1 MDFGVILRKMIRH
14 NFVSINSDLEKISI
28 VIVNWN
34 GRKFLPECLESLR
47 HQAYRHFS
55 IILVDNGSNDGSI
68 DFVIRNY
75 PEVKTIA
82 LPKNVGF
89 SVANNIAIKT
99 VHTEYVAL
107 LNNDAVAHPLWFQ
120 SLIGALEAYP
130 EAGFAASKML
140 YYDDPGI
147 IDRTGDGYTRA
158 GSGLLRGRS
167 EPASSYNK
175 QEWIFG
181 ACAAAALYR
190 TRMLR
195 DIGLFDEDFF
205 LLYEDVDLGF
215 RAQLRGYKCLYVP
228 EAIVHHKASGSIIYD
243 SPTSVYYS
251 HRNLEWV
258 YIQNMPAGLILKTIF
273 PHIIYDIAAFFFF
286 TARGRS
292 KDFIKAKW
300 DALKGVRKA
309 LRKRKQIQKNRT
321 VEVDYIWRLLERELF
336 FTRLTRRL
344 RKN

>member
-1 MDFGVILRKMIRH
+1 MDIVSVI
-14 NFVSINSDLEKISI
+14 
-28 VIVNWN
+28 IVNWN
-34 GRKFLPECLESLR
+34 GRKFLAKCLESLL
-47 HQAYRHFS
+47 HQAYRRFS

-99 VHTEYVAL
+99 VKTEYVAL
-107 LNNDAVAHPLWFQ
+107 LNNDAVAHPLWLQ
-120 SLIGALEAYP
+120 SLIGALESCP

-140 YYDDPGI
+140 YYDNPEI
-147 IDRTGDGYTRA
+147 IDRAGDSYTRA
-158 GSGLLRGRS
+158 GAGLLRGRA
-167 EPASSYNK
+167 EPASSYNR

-205 LLYEDVDLGF
+205 LLYEDVDLSF

-228 EAIVHHKASGSIIYD
+228 EAIVYHKGSGSIIYD
-243 SPTSVYYS
+243 SPTSVYYG

-258 YIQNMPAGLILKTIF
+258 YIKNMPAGLILKTLF
-273 PHIIYDIAAFFFF
+273 PHIIYDMAAFFFF
-286 TARGRS
+286 AARGRS

-300 DALKGVRKA
+300 DALKGLNKVLK
-309 LRKRKQIQKNRT
+309 KRRQIQDNRK
-321 VEVDYIWRLLERELF
+321 VGNDYIWGLMAKEHFFQRLSK
-336 FTRLTRRL
+336 RLH
-344 RKN
+344 KC

>member
-1 MDFGVILRKMIRH
+1 MGLISVI
-14 NFVSINSDLEKISI
+14 
-28 VIVNWN
+28 IVNWN
-34 GRKFLPECLESLR
+34 GRKFIPECLESLR
-47 HQAYRHFS
+47 QQAYRRFT
-55 IILVDNGSNDGSI
+55 IILADNGSNDGSI
-68 DFVIRNY
+68 DFVKRNY
-75 PEVKTIA
+75 PEVKIIA

-99 VHTEYVAL
+99 VKTEYVAL
-107 LNNDAVAHPLWFQ
+107 LNNDAVAHPLWLQ
-120 SLIGALEAYP
+120 SLVGALEAYP

-140 YYDDPGI
+140 FYDNPEI
-147 IDRTGDGYTRA
+147 IDRAGDSYTRA
-158 GSGLLRGRS
+158 GAGLLRGRA

-205 LLYEDVDLGF
+205 LLYEDVDLSF

-228 EAIVHHKASGSIIYD
+228 EAIVYHKGSGSIIYD
-243 SPTSVYYS
+243 SPTSVYYG

-258 YIQNMPAGLILKTIF
+258 YIKNMPAGLILKTIF
-273 PHIIYDIAAFFFF
+273 PHIIYDMAAFFFF
-286 TARGRS
+286 AARGRS

-300 DALKGVRKA
+300 DALKG
-309 LRKRKQIQKNRT
+309 LKRILKKRRQIQDNRK
-321 VEVDYIWRLLERELF
+321 VDDDYVWKLLEKESFLP
-336 FTRLTRRL
+336 RLTRRL
-344 RKN
+344 HKN

>member
-1 MDFGVILRKMIRH
+1 MDLASVI
-14 NFVSINSDLEKISI
+14 
-28 VIVNWN
+28 IVNWN
-34 GRKFLPECLESLR
+34 GMKFLPECLESLR
-47 HQAYRHFS
+47 QQAYRHFS

-107 LNNDAVAHPLWFQ
+107 LNNDAVAHPLWLQ
-120 SLIGALEAYP
+120 RLMGALEEHP

-140 YYDDPGI
+140 FYDNPRI

-158 GSGLLRGRS
+158 GTGLLRGRG
-167 EPASSYNK
+167 EPARSYNK
-175 QEWIFG
+175 QELIFG
-181 ACAAAALYR
+181 ACAGAVLYR

-195 DIGLFDEDFF
+195 DTGLFDEDFF
-205 LLYEDVDLGF
+205 LLYEDVDLSF
-215 RAQLRGYKCLYVP
+215 RAQLQGYKCIYVP
-228 EAIVHHKASGSIIYD
+228 DAVVYHKASASIGYD
-243 SPTSVYYS
+243 SAISVYYS

-286 TARGRS
+286 TARGRN

-300 DALKGVRKA
+300 DALKGIKKA
-309 LRKRKQIQKNRT
+309 LKKRKQIQKNRT

-336 FTRLTRRL
+336 FTRLIRRL
-344 RKN
+344 KTT